1 MLSLTYVFFQD
12 VSVVLVRLLIHFLGH
27 ARDVI
32 TVRVMSQLIE
42 LSLKPTVIQ

>member
-12 VSVVLVRLLIHFLGH
+12 VSVVLIRLLIHFLRQ
-27 ARDVI
+27 AIDVI
-32 TVRVMSQLIE
+32 TLWLMSQLIE